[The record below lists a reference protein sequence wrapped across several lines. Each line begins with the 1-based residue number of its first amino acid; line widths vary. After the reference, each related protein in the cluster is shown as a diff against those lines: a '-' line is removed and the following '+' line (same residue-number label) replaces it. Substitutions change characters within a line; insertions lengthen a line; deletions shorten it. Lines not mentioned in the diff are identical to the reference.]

1 MWLMPFEDIINVR
14 TVSFM
19 IPSIYVFL
27 YISSTSYFWSKRV
40 HFDWCNPSPA
50 GLNFSVEVCTSI
62 PCACLRWHWNL
73 KIQWGEITH
82 LKSAVLYHGADNK
95 LEEKRQESS
104 IPFSRMCFPCHP
116 SERTIFIIQNH
127 STIWGGS
134 LHMDKLFVVGFLFLS
149 WITLPVQWFVTI
161 LRMSRTRGPGSSW
174 LMGGLKFE
182 MTRAAWLIRS
192 SFCLKLPWWIWMA
205 PSCSTFYTWG
215 L

>member
-19 IPSIYVFL
+19 IPSIFVFL

-82 LKSAVLYHGADNK
+82 LKSALLYHGADNK

-134 LHMDKLFVVGFLFLS
+134 LHMDKLFVVGFLFFYLES
-149 WITLPVQWFVTI
+149 LFLCNDLLLFWEWAGREDQ
-161 LRMSRTRGPGSSW
+161 
-174 LMGGLKFE
+174 GL
-182 MTRAAWLIRS
+182 L
-192 SFCLKLPWWIWMA
+192 
-205 PSCSTFYTWG
+205 G
-215 L
+215 